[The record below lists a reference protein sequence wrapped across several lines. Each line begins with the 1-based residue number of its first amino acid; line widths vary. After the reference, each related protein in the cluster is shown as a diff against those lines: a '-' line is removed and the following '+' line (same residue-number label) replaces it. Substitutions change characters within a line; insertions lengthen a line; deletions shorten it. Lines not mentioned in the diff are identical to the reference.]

1 MSLSTENAP
10 PIADCAF
17 ELALVSVDG
26 LVLLQGVLVPK
37 GLAADEAGEA
47 RLPVHLLVMI
57 MVMILMM
64 VMMMLMMMMREV
76 KQGSLRTFWCF
87 LNVTTESVRKSQP
100 WD

>member
-47 RLPVHLLVMI
+47 RLPVHLLIMI
-57 MVMILMM
+57 IMMILM
-64 VMMMLMMMMREV
+64 LMMREV
-76 KQGSLRTFWCF
+76 KQGSLCTFWCF

-100 WD
+100 WV

>member
-47 RLPVHLLVMI
+47 RLPVHLLIMI
-57 MVMILMM
+57 IMMIL
-64 VMMMLMMMMREV
+64 VMMMMMREV
-76 KQGSLRTFWCF
+76 KQGCLCTFWCF

-100 WD
+100 WV

>member
-1 MSLSTENAP
+1 M
-10 PIADCAF
+10 
-17 ELALVSVDG
+17 DG

-47 RLPVHLLVMI
+47 RLPVHLLIMI

-64 VMMMLMMMMREV
+64 MMMMREV
-76 KQGSLRTFWCF
+76 KQGCVCTFWCF

>member
-1 MSLSTENAP
+1 M
-10 PIADCAF
+10 
-17 ELALVSVDG
+17 
-26 LVLLQGVLVPK
+26 LLQGVLVPK

-64 VMMMLMMMMREV
+64 MMVMMREV
-76 KQGSLRTFWCF
+76 KQGSLCTFWCF

-100 WD
+100 WV

>member
-1 MSLSTENAP
+1 M
-10 PIADCAF
+10 
-17 ELALVSVDG
+17 
-26 LVLLQGVLVPK
+26 LLQGVLVPK

-47 RLPVHLLVMI
+47 RLPVHLFIMI

-76 KQGSLRTFWCF
+76 KQGCVCTFWCF

-100 WD
+100 WV

>member
-47 RLPVHLLVMI
+47 RLPVHLLIMI
-57 MVMILMM
+57 IMMILM
-64 VMMMLMMMMREV
+64 LMMREV
-76 KQGSLRTFWCF
+76 KQGSLCTFWCF

-100 WD
+100 

>member
-26 LVLLQGVLVPK
+26 LVLLQGVLVTK

-47 RLPVHLLVMI
+47 RLPVHLLIMI
-57 MVMILMM
+57 IMMIL
-64 VMMMLMMMMREV
+64 VMMMMMREV
-76 KQGSLRTFWCF
+76 KQGCVCTFWCF

-100 WD
+100 

>member
-47 RLPVHLLVMI
+47 RLSVHLLIMI
-57 MVMILMM
+57 MVMILI
-64 VMMMLMMMMREV
+64 LMMMMREV
-76 KQGSLRTFWCF
+76 KQGSLCTFWCF

-100 WD
+100 

>member
-47 RLPVHLLVMI
+47 RLPVHLLIMI
-57 MVMILMM
+57 IMMILM
-64 VMMMLMMMMREV
+64 LMMREV
-76 KQGSLRTFWCF
+76 KQGCVRTFWCF

-100 WD
+100 

>member
-47 RLPVHLLVMI
+47 RLPVHLLIMI
-57 MVMILMM
+57 MVMILI
-64 VMMMLMMMMREV
+64 LMMMMREV
-76 KQGSLRTFWCF
+76 KQGSLCTFWCF

-100 WD
+100 WV

>member
-64 VMMMLMMMMREV
+64 MMVMMREV
-76 KQGSLRTFWCF
+76 KQGSLCTFWCF

>member
-1 MSLSTENAP
+1 MFLSRENAP

-47 RLPVHLLVMI
+47 RLPVHLLIMI
-57 MVMILMM
+57 MVMILI
-64 VMMMLMMMMREV
+64 LMMMMREV

-100 WD
+100 WV

>member
-1 MSLSTENAP
+1 MSLSTESAP

-47 RLPVHLLVMI
+47 RLPVHLLIMI
-57 MVMILMM
+57 IMMILM
-64 VMMMLMMMMREV
+64 LMMREV
-76 KQGSLRTFWCF
+76 KQGSLCTFWCF

-100 WD
+100 

>member
-47 RLPVHLLVMI
+47 RLPVHLLIMI
-57 MVMILMM
+57 IMMILM
-64 VMMMLMMMMREV
+64 LMMREV

-100 WD
+100 

>member
-47 RLPVHLLVMI
+47 RLPVHLLIMI
-57 MVMILMM
+57 MVMILM
-64 VMMMLMMMMREV
+64 LMRMMMREV
-76 KQGSLRTFWCF
+76 KQGCLCTFWCF

-100 WD
+100 

>member
-1 MSLSTENAP
+1 MSLSTENSP

-47 RLPVHLLVMI
+47 RLPVHLLIMI

-64 VMMMLMMMMREV
+64 MMMMREV
-76 KQGSLRTFWCF
+76 KQGCVCTFWCF

-100 WD
+100 

>member
-10 PIADCAF
+10 PIADCTF

-64 VMMMLMMMMREV
+64 MMVMMREV
-76 KQGSLRTFWCF
+76 KQGSLCTFWCF
-87 LNVTTESVRKSQP
+87 LNVTTESDRKSQP

>member
-37 GLAADEAGEA
+37 GLAADEAGET
-47 RLPVHLLVMI
+47 RLPVHLLI
-57 MVMILMM
+57 MMMLLMILMM
-64 VMMMLMMMMREV
+64 VLMLMMREV
-76 KQGSLRTFWCF
+76 KEGSLCTFWCF